1 MKALLFANQLH
12 GFKALST
19 DGAIGHVDEFYFDDQ
34 SWRIRYCVVDIGSW
48 ISDRKVLISPAAI
61 SGLDWHDKG
70 VIIKATK
77 DQIQKSPAASAELPV
92 ARVLEA
98 QIHRHYGW
106 DFFWPE
112 LFATPEAYTAQE
124 GSSGEEPKEHDPHL
138 RSTKVLTGISLVTDA
153 GADIGNVHDFL
164 IDAESW
170 TILYTEVNQAKP
182 GRLLLSTSLV
192 QNIDVSTRKIQ
203 VASPWQQGR

>member
-12 GFKALST
+12 GFKALSN

-61 SGLDWHDKG
+61 SGFDWHDKG
-70 VIIKATK
+70 VVIKETK
-77 DQIQKSPAASAELPV
+77 DQIEKSLAASAELPV

-112 LFATPEAYTAQE
+112 LFATPEAYAIQE
-124 GSSGEEPKEHDPHL
+124 ESSGEGAMEHDPHL

-153 GADIGNVHDFL
+153 DADFGNVHDFVV
-164 IDAESW
+164 DSESW
-170 TILYTEVNQAKP
+170 SIAFIEVNQSKP
-182 GRLLLSTSLV
+182 GRLLLSTDLV
-192 QNIDVSTRKIQ
+192 RNIDVSTRKIQ
-203 VASPWQQGR
+203 VASPW